1 MDDFKKERD
10 EALEEALAIGLTHRK
25 NGRLKEA
32 AAVYSQVLGLDPNN
46 LEALEA
52 MGEIASASDTPHAAL
67 PIYAKILHLDPENI
81 SALNNRGIHLMSMGD
96 AEASEFSFRKLL
108 KIAPTDI
115 DGLNNLGTNLLQQK
129 RYDEA
134 VEPLNK
140 AIQLAPDSPQAY
152 YNRGVVIMQATPDD
166 YKGALKFFDEAIK
179 IEPNYTNA
187 HVNTA
192 SIYTKNGS
200 PRRAIWHLD
209 RALLVNPGDPVI
221 LFNKGLNLRALK
233 RYSEAVDCF
242 KTARSSFP
250 EPHVVDYELGET
262 NYQSGDLKTATA
274 FFLMS
279 VSERMSFSQGFIG
292 LGKTLAESGQIAK
305 AKEAFERA
313 GSEDEAHQR
322 LRMLDLVTRDKDPW
336 PFLKGTFEEIFSTGS
351 SSFIKWDGSR
361 ISERLYIHTAGIP
374 EGEIILLSRLIPLLS
389 DMCSQ
394 LQILMKNSMFTLMQ
408 QIDGV
413 TIISDEKDFSP
424 DAISDRLMTSHLYAA
439 PALLGLQSGILPSP
453 GRYLNP
459 NTEIERGW
467 DDDLF
472 AGNELKIGL
481 SWSATGFLTGP
492 QQELKL
498 EEFEPIMSLQGAK
511 FIGISPTDTT
521 TQKNHL
527 TDLNVEN
534 LGDIITDF
542 EDLAAAI
549 DKLDILITA
558 DNISAHIAGALN
570 KPLIVML
577 PLLPNW
583 IWGYKSSTTSYY
595 PNATLMRQAIENNWD
610 RPIQT
615 TVRLLSEKYGLN

>member
-1 MDDFKKERD
+1 MNNFNVERD
-10 EALEEALAIGLTHRK
+10 EALKEALTAGNTHRK
-25 NGRLKEA
+25 NGRFKEA
-32 AAVYSQVLGLDPNN
+32 ASIYSKVLELDPNN
-46 LEALEA
+46 LEALDG
-52 MGEIASASDTPHAAL
+52 MGEIASVSDTPHAAL

-81 SALNNRGIHLMSMGD
+81 NALNNRGIHLMSMGD

-108 KIAPTDI
+108 KIAPEDI

-129 RYDEA
+129 RFDEA

-152 YNRGVVIMQATPDD
+152 YNRGVVIMQATPED
-166 YKGALKFFDEAIK
+166 YQAALKFFDEAIK
-179 IEPNYTNA
+179 IEPKHTSA
-187 HVNTA
+187 HVNIA
-192 SIYTKNGS
+192 SIYTSNQYPKK
-200 PRRAIWHLD
+200 AIWHLD
-209 RALLVNPGDPVI
+209 KALLVKPGDPVI
-221 LFNKGLNLRALK
+221 LFNKGLNLRTLK

-313 GSEDEAHQR
+313 GDEDEAYQR

-336 PFLKGTFEEIFSTGS
+336 PFLKEAFEGIFSTGS

-361 ISERLYIHTAGIP
+361 ISECLYIHTAGIP

-389 DMCSQ
+389 DMCSE
-394 LQILMKNSMFTLMQ
+394 LQILTRNSMFTLMR

-413 TIISDEKDFSP
+413 TIIRDEKGFSP
-424 DAISDRLMTSHLYAA
+424 DAMSDKLMTSHLYAT

-459 NTEIERGW
+459 NTVIERGW

-498 EEFEPIMSLQGAK
+498 EEFEPIMGLQGAK
-511 FIGISPTDTT
+511 FIGISPTDTA

-583 IWGYKSSTTSYY
+583 IWGYKSPTASYY
-595 PNATLMRQAIENNWD
+595 PTATLMRQAIENNWD